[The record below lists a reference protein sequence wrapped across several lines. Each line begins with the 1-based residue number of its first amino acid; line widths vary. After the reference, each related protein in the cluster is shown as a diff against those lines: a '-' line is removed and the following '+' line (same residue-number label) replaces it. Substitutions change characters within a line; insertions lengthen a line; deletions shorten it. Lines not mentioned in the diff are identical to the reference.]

1 MGAHAGPGASR
12 LTQRPLRS
20 PPWPLHPDAA
30 SQRIRAAGLS
40 SRHLNQRSH
49 KLRSASLGGLLDTAS
64 LEGPPALAETS
75 AAAAA
80 QAALRGKASLP
91 GCDPLLVSSSTDWAE
106 PGEGPGSVWGTVC
119 SGDAPVQGR
128 EGSTVAWGRYQT
140 ACRRRQRG
148 GFMRGQ
154 AGGRAAMDPPPP
166 AEGRGGHG
174 RVVPRRWRSTG
185 EARGP

>member
-1 MGAHAGPGASR
+1 MGAQAGPGATR
-12 LTQRPLRS
+12 PTQRPLRS

-30 SQRIRAAGLS
+30 SQHIHTAGLS
-40 SRHLNQRSH
+40 SWHLNQRSH
-49 KLRSASLGGLLDTAS
+49 KLCSASLGGLLDTAS
-64 LEGPPALAETS
+64 LDGPPALAETT
-75 AAAAA
+75 AAAPA
-80 QAALRGKASLP
+80 QAALRGKPSLP

-119 SGDAPVQGR
+119 SGDAPVRGR

-154 AGGRAAMDPPPP
+154 AGGRAAMDPP
-166 AEGRGGHG
+166 AEGRGGQR

-185 EARGP
+185 EPRGP